1 MNLPQHALPD
11 LHPLQGLRVL
21 EIPNEISGSMCSM
34 LLADLGA
41 EVIRVEDPRS
51 MENRSTAA
59 FIAFNRN
66 KKSVALD
73 LGSPDGRRSLK
84 SLVAQVD
91 AVVESYMPAEASRVG
106 VDFKTLSEIKP
117 SLIYCSLSAFGHTGP
132 LRDKPGTDLI
142 VQALTGAMDI
152 TGEPGRPPVAMGLR
166 IGEEIAGLLG
176 AISILAAVERRERTR
191 CGARLDIAS
200 FDAGLGMLSYMANIF
215 FATGRSSQ
223 RVGSAHPTITPYSAF
238 KTRDSYIVAAPFTQI
253 FWRKFCK
260 VIEREDLP
268 VNPMFRGFGD
278 RVKHR
283 AELAEII
290 EPILASRTLAQWQGA
305 LDLGDVPNGPVNT
318 VAAALE
324 MEQTKFRG
332 MVAEVS
338 NATGRV
344 LRTLGTPF
352 HFNFQEDAE
361 FRPHYRGVPA
371 LGQDTDEVLG
381 SVFEKEAVKP
391 ATPADGGDASPL
403 KGVRV
408 LDLTRMF
415 AGPYCGQLL
424 ADLGA
429 EVIKVEEPRIG
440 DPTRRNIPMV
450 NGESTYYMAVN
461 RGKKSITLDL
471 KHPDGRAV
479 LLGLL
484 KTTDV
489 LIENFRPGVMD
500 RLGLAYQDLRAVKQ
514 DVVVLSLSGFGHTGP
529 LRDKISFDLVNQAM
543 AGTMAITGEPGR
555 PPVRIGYPVGDLG
568 GGIFGAYAVL
578 AALHARRRTRK
589 GSMIDLSLHDLMVSL
604 LGPDAQAYFMSGESP
619 QRMGSSHA
627 EIVPHRAYEATDA
640 WLVLAAPTQD
650 AWQKLTTV
658 IDRSDLLADARFLTM
673 TDRISHRMALDELL
687 EREISRRSVSEW
699 VQAFEAAG
707 VPCAK
712 VLSMGEALDSAHAT
726 ARGDIIAYDHPVA
739 GACRGVAMGINFDG
753 KQLVAPLPPPAL
765 GQHTHEVISGI
776 PGYTSERLGMLR
788 QAGVIA

>member
-1 MNLPQHALPD
+1 
-11 LHPLQGLRVL
+11 
-21 EIPNEISGSMCSM
+21 MCTM

-41 EVIRVEDPRS
+41 DVIRIENPRS
-51 MENRSTAA
+51 MEDRSRAA

-73 LGSPDGRRSLK
+73 IESTAGRRSLK
-84 SLVAQVD
+84 ALVARAD
-91 AVVESYMPAEASRVG
+91 AVVESCTPAEASRVG
-106 VDFKTLSEIKP
+106 VDCQTLSAIKP
-117 SLIYCSLSAFGHTGP
+117 SLVHCSLSAFGRAGP
-132 LRDKPGTDLI
+132 LRDKPGPDLI

-152 TGEPGRPPVAMGLR
+152 TGEPGRPPVTMGLR
-166 IGEEIAGLLG
+166 IGDEIAGLLA

-191 CGARLDIAS
+191 RGTRLDIAS

-215 FATGRSSQ
+215 FATGRSPQ

-238 KTRDSYIVAAPFTQI
+238 KTSDSYIVAAPFTQI

-260 VIEREDLP
+260 VIGREDLSA
-268 VNPMFRGFGD
+268 NPMFKGFGD

-283 AELAEII
+283 GELADII
-290 EPILASRTLAQWQGA
+290 EPILASRTLAEWQEA

-324 MEQTKFRG
+324 MEQTKSRG
-332 MVAEVS
+332 MVAEVAC
-338 NATGRV
+338 ATGRV
-344 LRTLGTPF
+344 VRTLGTPF
-352 HFNFQEDAE
+352 HFNFQDEAQ
-361 FRPHYRGVPA
+361 FRPQYSAVPA
-371 LGQDTDEVLG
+371 LGQHTDETLAG
-381 SVFEKEAVKP
+381 LTEKAAAEP
-391 ATPADGGDASPL
+391 AARTDDEDASSL
-403 KGVRV
+403 KGIRV

-471 KHPDGRAV
+471 KHPEGRAV
-479 LLGLL
+479 LIGLL
-484 KTTDV
+484 KTVDV

-500 RLGLAYQDLRAVKQ
+500 RLGLSYQDLRAIKP
-514 DVVVLSLSGFGHTGP
+514 DIVVLSLSGFGHTGP
-529 LRDKISFDLVNQAM
+529 MRDKISFDLVNQAM

-568 GGIFGAYAVL
+568 GGIFGAYSVM
-578 AALHARRRTRK
+578 AALHARRRTGK
-589 GSMIDLSLHDLMVSL
+589 GSMIDLSLHDLMVTL
-604 LGPDAQAYFMSGESP
+604 LGPDAQAYFMSGASP

-627 EIVPHRAYEATDA
+627 EIVPHRAYEASDA
-640 WLVLAAPTQD
+640 WVVLAAPTQE
-650 AWQKLTTV
+650 AWQQLATV
-658 IDRSDLLADARFLTM
+658 LGRSDLLTDARFQTM
-673 TDRISHRMALDELL
+673 ADRISHRAALDELV
-687 EREISRRSVSEW
+687 EREISRRSASEW
-699 VQAFEAAG
+699 ADAFEAAG

-712 VLSMGEALDSAHAT
+712 VLAMGEALDSAHAT
-726 ARGDIIAYDHPVA
+726 ARGDVIAYDHPVA

-753 KQLVAPLPPPAL
+753 RQLVAPLPPPAL
-765 GQHTHEVISGI
+765 GQHTREVIASI
-776 PGYTSERLGMLR
+776 PGYTPEKIGSLR
-788 QAGVIA
+788 EAGVIA